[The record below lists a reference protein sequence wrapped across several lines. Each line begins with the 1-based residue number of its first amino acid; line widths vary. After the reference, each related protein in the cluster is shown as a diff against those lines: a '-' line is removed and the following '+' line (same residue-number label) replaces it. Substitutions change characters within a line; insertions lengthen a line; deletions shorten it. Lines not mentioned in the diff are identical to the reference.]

1 MIGLFEVMYKFCI
14 SPAHFEIVILL

>member
-14 SPAHFEIVILL
+14 SPAHLEIVILL

>member
-14 SPAHFEIVILL
+14 SPAHSEIVALL